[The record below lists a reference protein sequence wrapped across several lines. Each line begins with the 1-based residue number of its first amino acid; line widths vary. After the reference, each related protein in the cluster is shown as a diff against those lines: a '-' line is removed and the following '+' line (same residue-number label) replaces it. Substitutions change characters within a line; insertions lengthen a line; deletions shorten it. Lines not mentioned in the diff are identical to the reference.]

1 MSVRPLNIVLMG
13 PPGAG
18 KGTQAR
24 ILEEKYGLKQLST
37 GDMLRAE
44 RAEGTELGKKV
55 QAIMDAGQ
63 LVSDDIIIEMI
74 ETRIA
79 RADCAKGVI
88 FDGFPRTIPQA
99 RALDAMLAKKD
110 CAIDLVIDLVV
121 DESILVARVE
131 KRAAECAAA
140 GQPVRADDNPETVM
154 RRIREYK
161 TYTAEVSPFYAQKNT
176 LHRIDGMQTVDAV
189 AAQIAAFLK

>member
-1 MSVRPLNIVLMG
+1 MNVILMG

-24 ILEEKYGLKQLST
+24 ILEEKFGLKQLST

-44 RAEGTELGKKV
+44 RKAGTDLGRRV

-63 LVSDDIIIEMI
+63 LVSDSIIIEMI
-74 ETRIA
+74 ETRMQA
-79 RADCAKGVI
+79 DDCAKGVI

-99 RALDAMLAKKD
+99 EALEAMLARKGQSV
-110 CAIDLVIDLVV
+110 AIVVDLVV

-131 KRAAECAAA
+131 KRAAEAAA
-140 GQPVRADDNPETVM
+140 SGQPVREDDKAEVVT
-154 RRIREYK
+154 RRIAEYK
-161 TYTAEVSPFYAQKNT
+161 ALTAQVSPFYESRG
-176 LHRIDGMQTVDAV
+176 LLLRLDGMQSIES
-189 AAQIAAFLK
+189 IAGRIEGALAGKK